1 RNTKEHYEFRREM
14 NKLGIPVILSSTKE
28 IYTEGEIVPQTVKD
42 ALTQIEPAITA
53 ERTRDTFESKVERG
67 EWIGGEAPYGFA
79 YDKSTGD
86 FITI

>member
-1 RNTKEHYEFRREM
+1 M

-67 EWIGGEAPYGFA
+67 NGLAAKHLMDTPMTKVQET
-79 YDKSTGD
+79 S
-86 FITI
+86 